1 MGRLVILGAG
11 VSGHTAAMHA
21 WRHLKGSHE
30 VVVITPNRK
39 YNWIPSNIWV
49 GAGTMKPESV
59 TFELPDVY
67 TKMGMQLLQAKATE
81 LHPEG
86 TSDDHRPFVS
96 FIRTDESR
104 AGEVGQ
110 IHYDYLIN
118 ATGPKLNFEQTPG
131 LGPDKGHT
139 TSVCTYG
146 HAAHAW
152 ERLDESIQ
160 RMKAGERQK
169 ILIGTG
175 HGNCT
180 CQGAAFEYM
189 FNVEHAIR
197 KAGVRDKADLQWVS
211 NEYALGDFGMGGMHL
226 RQGGYVT
233 PGRIFAESL
242 FAERGVDWLTQAAVT
257 DIQDGVAHYETLTGD
272 EGDLEFDFAMLLPP
286 FSGVGLK
293 AFGRDGADI
302 TSTLFAPNG
311 FMKVDADYSAKAY
324 EDWSPQDW
332 PETYQNPTFKNV
344 FAVGIAFA
352 PPHPISKPMKNP
364 KGTPIF
370 PTPPRTGMPSGV
382 IGRQTAL
389 NIVDMMK
396 GDAEEPM
403 RKSSMARMG
412 AACLASVGKGFWD
425 GSAVSMTVYPIVPDY
440 GRFPET
446 GRSLQYT
453 SGEIGLAGHWI
464 KHLLHH
470 GFIYKAKA
478 NPLWHLIP
486 E

>member
-1 MGRLVILGAG
+1 MGRLVVLGAG

-21 WRHLKGSHE
+21 WRKLKGKHE
-30 VVVITPNRK
+30 VVVVTPNRN

-49 GAGTMKPESV
+49 GAGTMEAQQV
-59 TFELPDVY
+59 TFELAPVY
-67 TKMGMQLLQAKATE
+67 QKMGMQLIQAKAVAI
-81 LHPEG
+81 HPEG
-86 TSDDHRPFVS
+86 DATTQRPYIRYV
-96 FIRTDESR
+96 RTDESA
-104 AGEVGQ
+104 AGQEGTL
-110 IHYDYLIN
+110 HYDYLIN
-118 ATGPKLNFEQTPG
+118 ATGPKLNFDATPG
-131 LGPDKGHT
+131 LGPDHGNT

-146 HAAHAW
+146 HATHAW
-152 ERLDESIQ
+152 EQLSESID
-160 RMKAGERQK
+160 RMKAGQTQR

-175 HGNCT
+175 HGTCT

-189 FNVEHAIR
+189 FNVEHALR
-197 KAGVRDKADLQWVS
+197 KAGVRDKAHLQWIS

-226 RQGGYVT
+226 RQGGFVT

-242 FAERGVDWLTQAAVT
+242 FAERGVDWVTQAAVT
-257 DIQDGVAHYETLTGD
+257 EIHEKSLHYETLTGEED
-272 EGDLEFDFAMLLPP
+272 ELTFDVAMLLPP
-286 FSGVGLK
+286 FTGVGMQAIDK
-293 AFGRDGADI
+293 TGADI
-302 TSTLFAPNG
+302 TPKLFAPNG
-311 FMKVDADYSAKAY
+311 FMKVDADYSGKPY
-324 EDWSPQDW
+324 EEWSPADW
-332 PETYQNPTFKNV
+332 PETYQSPAYANI

-352 PPHPISKPMKNP
+352 PPHSISKPMKSP

-396 GDAEEPM
+396 GHAEAPT

-412 AACLASVGKGFWD
+412 AACLASVGKGFLD
-425 GSAVSMTVYPIVPDY
+425 GSAVSMTVYPIVPNHEM
-440 GRFPET
+440 FPET
-446 GRSLQYT
+446 GRSLKYT

-478 NPLWHLIP
+478 YPFWQLIP